1 MGIIINDIL
10 NMMRTHTQHD
20 HSVRH
25 RRIGRKVLLA
35 DRISR
40 AMDSGSSNRW
50 ISLKSFF
57 TPKRIMLTTSCL
69 LLVAVLGFSGAR
81 MYNDQ
86 VAAAQKIQAT
96 EQQRI
101 LKANSAEADACRRKK
116 VEQKA
121 DQLGK
126 ITYDQM

>member
-1 MGIIINDIL
+1 
-10 NMMRTHTQHD
+10 
-20 HSVRH
+20 
-25 RRIGRKVLLA
+25 
-35 DRISR
+35 
-40 AMDSGSSNRW
+40 
-50 ISLKSFF
+50 
-57 TPKRIMLTTSCL
+57 
-69 LLVAVLGFSGAR
+69 

-86 VAAAQKIQAT
+86 VAAAQKVQAT

-126 ITYDQM
+126 ITYDQMYDGNECDR